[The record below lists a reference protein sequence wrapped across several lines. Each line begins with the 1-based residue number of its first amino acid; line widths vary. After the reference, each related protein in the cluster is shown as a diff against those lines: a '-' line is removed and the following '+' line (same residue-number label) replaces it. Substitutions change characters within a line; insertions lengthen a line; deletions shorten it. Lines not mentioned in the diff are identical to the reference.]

1 MHGLGRVYNAT
12 RVGAAPRKA
21 RVTKRLTVAPAAFT
35 GSLLSFCAARTQSA
49 LDPQGPIS
57 RYINTWWWVLFSVAS
72 FVVVLVTV
80 LLLVALFR
88 KRKSQSED
96 PGENQEAELESGRE
110 RGLLWFVGLLGVA
123 FPVVVLGALMGF
135 NIYTENVIT
144 AQAQA
149 PTRVI
154 QVIGHRW
161 WWEVIYPQEGI
172 TTANEL
178 HIPAGESVQIKVT
191 SADVIHS
198 FWVPQLNGKIDTIP
212 GQTNTISIQADKP
225 GAFRGQ
231 CGEYCGLEHAKMAFW
246 VVADALQDYQAWV
259 TQQRLAAP
267 NPKGGEALR
276 GQQVFLGSACV
287 YCHAVKGTNASSRLG
302 PDLTHIASR
311 RTLGA
316 GALPNTEGNLAGW
329 IVNPQTVKPGNKM
342 PPMYLESKDLQALLA
357 YFRTLR

>member
-1 MHGLGRVYNAT
+1 MSRLQ
-12 RVGAAPRKA
+12 
-21 RVTKRLTVAPAAFT
+21 RLTLGLAVALSSPT
-35 GSLLSFCAARTQSA
+35 SLGSARIQSA
-49 LDPQGPIS
+49 LSPQGPVS
-57 RYINTWWWVLFSVAS
+57 RYINTWWWVLFAVAS

-80 LLLVALFR
+80 LLFVALFR
-88 KRKSQSED
+88 RRRNPATEPEVRSGHEKS
-96 PGENQEAELESGRE
+96 
-110 RGLLWFVGLLGVA
+110 LLWFVGLLGVA
-123 FPVVVLGALMGF
+123 FPAIVLATLMGF

-144 AQAQA
+144 ARAQA

-154 QVIGHRW
+154 EVIGHRW

-178 HIPAGESVQIKVT
+178 HIPAGVPVQIKVT

-212 GQTNTISIQADKP
+212 GQTNTISIEADAP

-231 CGEYCGLEHAKMAFW
+231 CAEYCGLEHAKMAFW
-246 VVADALQDYQAWV
+246 VVADAPEKYAAWV
-259 TQQRLAAP
+259 ARQQLAAP
-267 NPKGGEALR
+267 NPKGGEALQ

-311 RTLGA
+311 RTIGA
-316 GALPNTEGNLAGW
+316 GTLPNTEGNLAGW
-329 IVNPQTVKPGNKM
+329 IINSQTVKPGNKM

-357 YFRTLR
+357 YFKTLK

>member
-1 MHGLGRVYNAT
+1 MKCRNVGLAVG
-12 RVGAAPRKA
+12 VGALAG
-21 RVTKRLTVAPAAFT
+21 T
-35 GSLLSFCAARTQSA
+35 CAARTQSA
-49 LDPQGPIS
+49 LNPQGPIS
-57 RYINTWWWVLFSVAS
+57 RYIDTWWWVLFSVAS

-88 KRKSQSED
+88 KRRDAS
-96 PGENQEAELESGRE
+96 AEPQLNSGRE
-110 RGLLWFVGLLGVA
+110 RGLLWFVGLLGAA
-123 FPVVVLGALMGF
+123 FPIAVLGTLMGF

-144 AQAQA
+144 ARAQA

-154 QVIGHRW
+154 EVIGHRW

-191 SADVIHS
+191 TKDVIHS

-212 GQTNTISIQADKP
+212 GQTNTISIEADQP

-231 CGEYCGLEHAKMAFW
+231 CAEYCGLQHAKMAFW
-246 VVADALQDYQAWV
+246 VVADAPQDYQAWV
-259 TQQRLAAP
+259 SQQQLAAP
-267 NPKGGEALR
+267 VPKGGEALQ

-287 YCHAVKGTNASSRLG
+287 YCHAIKGTNASSRLG
-302 PDLTHIASR
+302 PDLTHLASR
-311 RTLGA
+311 RTIGA

-342 PPMYLESKDLQALLA
+342 PPMYLESHDLQALLA
-357 YFRTLR
+357 YLRTLE

>member
-1 MHGLGRVYNAT
+1 MKCLKLGLA
-12 RVGAAPRKA
+12 VGGGALAG
-21 RVTKRLTVAPAAFT
+21 T
-35 GSLLSFCAARTQSA
+35 CAARTQSA
-49 LDPQGPIS
+49 LNPQGPIS
-57 RYINTWWWVLFSVAS
+57 RYIDTWWWVLFSVAS

-88 KRKSQSED
+88 KRRDDSAD
-96 PGENQEAELESGRE
+96 PQLHSDRE
-110 RGLLWFVGLLGVA
+110 RGLMWFVGLLGAA
-123 FPVVVLGALMGF
+123 FPIAVLGTLMGF

-144 AQAQA
+144 ARAQA

-154 QVIGHRW
+154 EVIGHRW

-191 SADVIHS
+191 TKDVIHS

-212 GQTNTISIQADKP
+212 GQTNTISIQADQP

-231 CGEYCGLEHAKMAFW
+231 CGEYCGLQHAKMAFW
-246 VVADALQDYQAWV
+246 VVADAPEDYQAWV
-259 TQQRLAAP
+259 SQQRLAAP
-267 NPKGGEALR
+267 NPKGGNALK
-276 GQQVFLGSACV
+276 GQQIFLGSACV
-287 YCHAVKGTNASSRLG
+287 YCHAIKGTNASSRLG
-302 PDLTHIASR
+302 PDLTHLASR
-311 RTLGA
+311 RTIGA

-342 PPMYLESKDLQALLA
+342 PPMYLEAHDLQSLLA
-357 YFRTLR
+357 YLKTLE

>member
-1 MHGLGRVYNAT
+1 MKRLNVGLAVS
-12 RVGAAPRKA
+12 VGALAS
-21 RVTKRLTVAPAAFT
+21 T
-35 GSLLSFCAARTQSA
+35 CAARTQSA
-49 LDPQGPIS
+49 LNPQGPIS
-57 RYINTWWWVLFSVAS
+57 RYIDTWWWVLFSVAS

-88 KRKSQSED
+88 KRRDASTD
-96 PGENQEAELESGRE
+96 PQLHSDRE
-110 RGLLWFVGLLGVA
+110 RGLLWFVGLLGAA
-123 FPVVVLGALMGF
+123 FPIAVLGTLMGF

-144 AQAQA
+144 ARAQA

-178 HIPAGESVQIKVT
+178 HIPAGEPVQIKVT

-198 FWVPQLNGKIDTIP
+198 FWVPELNGKIDTIP
-212 GQTNTISIQADKP
+212 GQTNTISIEADQP

-231 CGEYCGLEHAKMAFW
+231 CGEYCGLQHAKMAFW
-246 VVADALQDYQAWV
+246 VVADAPQKYQAWV
-259 TQQRLAAP
+259 SQQQLAAP
-267 NPKGGEALR
+267 VPKGGEALR

-287 YCHAVKGTNASSRLG
+287 YCHAIKGTNASSRLG
-302 PDLTHIASR
+302 PDLTHLASR
-311 RTLGA
+311 RTIGA

-342 PPMYLESKDLQALLA
+342 PPMYLESHDLQALLA
-357 YFRTLR
+357 YLKTLE

>member
-1 MHGLGRVYNAT
+1 MKCLKVGLA
-12 RVGAAPRKA
+12 VG
-21 RVTKRLTVAPAAFT
+21 VGVLTGT
-35 GSLLSFCAARTQSA
+35 CAARTQSA
-49 LDPQGPIS
+49 LDPRGPIS
-57 RYINTWWWVLFSVAS
+57 RYIDTWWWVLFSVAS

-88 KRKSQSED
+88 KRRDDSTD
-96 PGENQEAELESGRE
+96 PRMNSDRE
-110 RGLLWFVGLLGVA
+110 GSLMWFVGLLGAA
-123 FPVVVLGALMGF
+123 FPIAVLGTLMGF

-144 AQAQA
+144 ARAQA

-154 QVIGHRW
+154 EVIGHRW

-191 SADVIHS
+191 TKDVIHS

-212 GQTNTISIQADKP
+212 GQTNTISIEADQP

-246 VVADALQDYQAWV
+246 VVADAPQDYQAWV

-267 NPKGGEALR
+267 DPRGGDALK
-276 GQQVFLGSACV
+276 GQQIFLGSACV
-287 YCHAVKGTNASSRLG
+287 YCHAIKGTNASSRLG
-302 PDLTHIASR
+302 PDLTHLASR
-311 RTLGA
+311 RTIGA

-342 PPMYLESKDLQALLA
+342 PPMYLESHDLQALLA
-357 YFRTLR
+357 YLKTLE